1 MRGTGG
7 PGRGRGRALILA
19 ALLPWAGA
27 AGAQLSVYTLGDGA
41 NPWSEGG
48 GRGEPVH
55 LVKAGISAVLDT
67 GNVPHADIELEHR
80 PGWISARFFD
90 GETNISALTLVPPGR
105 LRAPNSIGRPGT
117 IVRRQL
123 LGMVNG
129 DHAVAFERKPTLL
142 EPTLTS
148 FGIWVWLDFGRQVGV
163 ERVRFYPR
171 NTVVANAQTPFQ
183 EDFLRGYELWINP
196 RQTDRARGSPDILVA
211 RVTNNA
217 DPVVEVPL
225 PSPRYVRL
233 VKLRS
238 LSERPYEIDELE
250 VYGAG
255 YMSEGLYYS
264 DLIDLG
270 NRATLG
276 PVGWV
281 EELVGEPEFSDLRV
295 RVRTGD
301 DGSPLVFQRRMPDP
315 EDPEESVL
323 VEITP
328 EEYWGLES
336 SDRAGVVEDIERW
349 SQWKSVSRGGL
360 VTAPNPRRWVQ
371 FQMEFSGRIFDTR
384 LVDDLSFPYL
394 RPPIADTLRAE
405 VYPRLSPVE
414 QPASFRY
421 AVRLGRAGPALG
433 FDQLEVD
440 TTVPMERVREVTLNG
455 EAVEAEVLFSRHD
468 AFRIGLP
475 LISAAGDVLEFTFDL
490 PVFRFGTTFS
500 GRAINSRFPSVPQ
513 RLEAGNAAD
522 FGPGDHDELSGL
534 FVAIP
539 EEQIGDL
546 VGQIALSTR
555 VVTPNGDGINDGLLM
570 QFNLLQLTDSAPVRF
585 DLFDLSG
592 RPVAR
597 VDLGLHGLG
606 PAEYRWDGRGADGRL
621 LPPGTYVWRL
631 RVDADAFAED
641 HHGVLAVAY

>member
-1 MRGTGG
+1 M
-7 PGRGRGRALILA
+7 
-19 ALLPWAGA
+19 
-27 AGAQLSVYTLGDGA
+27 YTLGGGD

-48 GRGEPVH
+48 GRGDPVH
-55 LVKAGISAVLDT
+55 LVKGGISAVLDT

-80 PGWISARFFD
+80 PGWISPRYFD
-90 GETNISALTLVPPGR
+90 GETNISALTLEDPGR
-105 LRAPNSIGRPGT
+105 LRAPNSIGRPGAL
-117 IVRRQL
+117 VRSQL
-123 LGMVNG
+123 QGMVNG
-129 DHAVAFERKPTLL
+129 DHSVAFERKPTLL

-163 ERVRFYPR
+163 ERIRFYPR
-171 NTVVANAQTPFQ
+171 NTVAPAPQTPFQ
-183 EDFLRGYELWINP
+183 EDFLRGYEVWINP
-196 RQTDRARGSPDILVA
+196 RQTDRAGGSPDILVE

-217 DPVVEVPL
+217 DPVVEVRL
-225 PSPRYVRL
+225 AAPRYVRL

-255 YMSEGLYYS
+255 YMGEGLYYS

-270 NRATLG
+270 SRATLG

-281 EELVGEPEFSDLRV
+281 EELLGEPEFSDLRV

-301 DGSPLVFQRRMPDP
+301 DGSPLVFRRREPDP
-315 EDPEESVL
+315 EDPESTIL

-328 EEYWGLES
+328 EEYWSLEH
-336 SDRAGVVEDIERW
+336 SDRAGVVEDIESW
-349 SQWKSVSRGGL
+349 SPWKSVARGGL
-360 VTAPNPRRWVQ
+360 VTAPTPRRWVQ
-371 FQMEFSGRIFDTR
+371 FQLEFSGRIFDTR
-384 LVDDLSFPYL
+384 QVDDLTFPYL

-405 VYPRLSPVE
+405 VYPRLSQVE

-440 TTVPMERVREVTLNG
+440 TTVPMERVRDVTLNG
-455 EAVEAEVLFSRHD
+455 DAVEAEVLFSRSD

-475 LISAAGDVLEFTFDL
+475 LISGAGDVLEFTFDL

-555 VVTPNGDGINDGLLM
+555 VVTPNGDGLNDGLLL
-570 QFNLLQLTDSAPVRF
+570 QFNLLQLTDRAPVLF

-592 RPVAR
+592 RRVAR

-606 PAEYRWDGRGADGRL
+606 PAEYRWDGRGGDGRL
-621 LPPGTYVWRL
+621 LAPGTYMWRL

-641 HHGVLAVAY
+641 HYGVLAVAY